1 MGRVRQGRH
10 RSRSIFTSIDTA
22 KATAMVKRM
31 VTAMVTALVNGYSD
45 VQCNQLKFTLLT
57 VKSTS

>member
-31 VTAMVTALVNGYSD
+31 VTAMVNGYSD